1 MGRRGICVFLIVML
15 LHTALAA
22 PLEAEPPFDTDCASA
37 ILIEPESGQIIFEK
51 NADDER
57 PVASIVKMMTILLA
71 LEAMDSGR
79 VQPEDI
85 VTVSENASGMG
96 GSQVLLD
103 TGEQQRLDTLVM
115 CMIVASANDAAV
127 AVGEHIYGSV
137 KLCVDRMNE
146 RAVQLGM
153 LNTHFVN
160 CTGLP
165 AEGQYTTAR
174 DVALLSAEL
183 FGHEKYFEYSGI
195 WLDELQHPD
204 GRVTQLTNTNRLIKL
219 YDGCDGGK
227 TGSTNEAGYCIS
239 ATAVRDD
246 MRLIAVVLGSSTG
259 KIRFS
264 TAQEI
269 LDHGFANYRKFPVAQ
284 EGAVLAERVP
294 VAGGAQDEQVHM
306 ADGAAD
312 LIEGD
317 KLAWGNN
324 AAVVGELSHQRFRA
338 DNGLCGKV
346 DLRLVVNNK
355 LPFLDLLKHFAGK
368 AGVGYDPAFLEEGMV
383 IGPFLRVTHLMGLLT

>member
-294 VAGGAQDEQVHM
+294 VAGGAQDDIVVRLGKELSLLVAKGDESGIELCPVLPEKIQAPVQEGDNVGRMDIVREGAQVGSVPIVAAQSVARRSL
-306 ADGAAD
+306 ADGF
-312 LIEGD
+312 G
-317 KLAWGNN
+317 
-324 AAVVGELSHQRFRA
+324 
-338 DNGLCGKV
+338 
-346 DLRLVVNNK
+346 
-355 LPFLDLLKHFAGK
+355 
-368 AGVGYDPAFLEEGMV
+368 
-383 IGPFLRVTHLMGLLT
+383 RVLQKWIYR

>member
-1 MGRRGICVFLIVML
+1 MRRFLSVILSFML
-15 LHTALAA
+15 LLAQTASAA
-22 PLEAEPPFDTDCASA
+22 PLEAQPPFSMDCASA

-51 NADDER
+51 NADEKR

-71 LEAMDSGR
+71 LEAMESGR
-79 VQPEDI
+79 VQPDEI

-103 TGEQQRLDTLVM
+103 TGEQMPFSTLVM

-127 AVGEHIYGSV
+127 AVGEHMYGSV

-146 RAVQLGM
+146 RAAELGM
-153 LNTHFVN
+153 TDTHFVN

-174 DVALLSAEL
+174 DVAKMSAEL
-183 FGHEKYFEYSGI
+183 FRHEKYYEYSGI
-195 WLDELQHPD
+195 WLDELHHPD
-204 GRVTQLTNTNRLIKL
+204 GRMTQLTNTNRLIRL

-227 TGSTNEAGYCIS
+227 TGSTDEAGYCIS
-239 ATAVRDD
+239 ATAKRGD

-269 LDHGFANYRKFPVAQ
+269 LDHGFANYRAYPVA
-284 EGAVLAERVP
+284 EKGAAVRGEMP
-294 VAGGAQDEQVHM
+294 VKGGARESVKLRLEQDMTLLVQKGEEGEITLSPSLPESLSAPVREGDIVGSVDIVQDGRIVGRVDVAAAQSVDRRSF
-306 ADGAAD
+306 ADG
-312 LIEGD
+312 L
-317 KLAWGNN
+317 
-324 AAVVGELSHQRFRA
+324 R
-338 DNGLCGKV
+338 KV
-346 DLRLVVNNK
+346 LQKWVYR
-355 LPFLDLLKHFAGK
+355 
-368 AGVGYDPAFLEEGMV
+368 
-383 IGPFLRVTHLMGLLT
+383 

>member
-1 MGRRGICVFLIVML
+1 MGRRGICVFLILML

-22 PLEAEPPFDTDCASA
+22 PLEAEPPFDTDCASM
-37 ILIEPESGQIIFEK
+37 LLLEPESGQIIFEK

-146 RAVQLGM
+146 RAAQLGM
-153 LNTHFVN
+153 MNTHFVN

-204 GRVTQLTNTNRLIKL
+204 GRVTQLTNTNRLIRL

-239 ATAVRDD
+239 TTAVRDD

-294 VAGGAQDEQVHM
+294 VAGGAQDDIAVRLGKELSLLVAKGDESGIELCPVLPENMQAPVQEGDAVGRMDVVREGAQVGSVPIVAAQSVARRSL
-306 ADGAAD
+306 ADGF
-312 LIEGD
+312 G
-317 KLAWGNN
+317 
-324 AAVVGELSHQRFRA
+324 
-338 DNGLCGKV
+338 
-346 DLRLVVNNK
+346 
-355 LPFLDLLKHFAGK
+355 
-368 AGVGYDPAFLEEGMV
+368 
-383 IGPFLRVTHLMGLLT
+383 RVLQKWIYR